1 MINLIAILLMI
12 LILIRI
18 PNSSTLE
25 NFGNLYQSE
34 NFKPELGSPK
44 TTRKSLDI
52 GIGSLVVAL
61 FISVSLIHGGI

>member
-34 NFKPELGSPK
+34 NLSPK